1 MQSYFFLFS
10 YVLLKLKEELIF
22 AWQDG
27 AEFDS

>member
-1 MQSYFFLFS
+1 MAKLFFLLS